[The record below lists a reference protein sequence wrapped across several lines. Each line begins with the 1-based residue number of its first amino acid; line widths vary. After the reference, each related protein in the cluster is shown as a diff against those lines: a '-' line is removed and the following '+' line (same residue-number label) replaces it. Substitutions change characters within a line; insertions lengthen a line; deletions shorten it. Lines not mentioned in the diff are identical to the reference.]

1 MPFGTGHDVKSG
13 VIYEWLRG
21 SSRDKI
27 AGIYNISTGGVTNI
41 INEWR
46 NNIGAYIAEDLR
58 ELSISLK
65 KANITPIQCS
75 IGFRVA
81 KIMQRLGIT
90 EEQFEFFMSDIY
102 DRCQKLQL
110 GPDQIE
116 KYLMETINIS
126 KIVFPSQIPNYIN
139 TKKLE
144 IENLE
149 EQVENIKQ
157 EILLSNI
164 QKASLEKKLNS
175 LADSNNIS
183 RDAITWYKNIKDA
196 FESAELSID
205 HVPRFIHCLNIMK
218 SEGYD
223 TNKILRKFVE
233 YETIDDLKDF
243 HQTTITIHK
252 TQLDTLLKQAKS
264 LQEQIN
270 LNQLKLSKIQQLEEM
285 SIGIKEL
292 KTIYNK
298 ITEIAKEN
306 NILPNIAMDK
316 LLDDLKDYDYILRF
330 KNTLEKM
337 EQNLTHLNIEIE
349 NNRRII
355 SAQFD
360 VGSLLQSLL
369 GMGLTEQ
376 DIRELSSI
384 LSSGGFDFDVNTAT
398 NNIIINKQ
406 SLITDLTKYRNI
418 KLVNKELELNN
429 IKISKTIVD
438 LESQKKILENYINL
452 LLAIIYNIG
461 DLHMILKKANVLH
474 ENPRIILIICLLYSF
489 FKDDKIY
496 SKDYDDSSKE
506 KSDNHKDT
514 DEEDE

>member
-13 VIYEWLRG
+13 VICEWLRG

-46 NNIGAYIAEDLR
+46 NNIGAYVAEDLR

-116 KYLMETINIS
+116 KYLMETINIT

-144 IENLE
+144 IENLHTE
-149 EQVENIKQ
+149 IESIKQ
-157 EILLSNI
+157 EISMSNI
-164 QKASLEKKLNS
+164 QKTILEKKLNS

-183 RDAITWYKNIKDA
+183 RDAIIWYKNIKNA
-196 FESAELSID
+196 FESAEISID
-205 HVPRFIHCLNIMK
+205 HVSRFIHCLNIMK
-218 SEGYD
+218 SEEYD
-223 TNKILRKFVE
+223 VNKILRKFVE
-233 YETIDDLKDF
+233 YESIDNLKDF
-243 HQTTITIHK
+243 HQTTINIHK

-285 SIGIKEL
+285 GIGIKEL

-316 LLDDLKDYDYILRF
+316 LLDDLKDYDYILKF

-337 EQNLTHLNIEIE
+337 VQNLTHLNIEIE
-349 NNRRII
+349 NKRRII
-355 SAQFD
+355 SAQLD

-384 LSSGGFDFDVNTAT
+384 LLSGGFDFDVNTTT

-438 LESQKKILENYINL
+438 LESQKKILEDYINL

-461 DLHMILKKANVLH
+461 DLQSLLNKVNIALEHPKILLFIFLSSDSNKEGNNKD
-474 ENPRIILIICLLYSF
+474 
-489 FKDDKIY
+489 FKDDYGAK
-496 SKDYDDSSKE
+496 KP
-506 KSDNHKDT
+506 
-514 DEEDE
+514 